1 MKEAKTP
8 QPRSSSESAHAH
20 RPFFS
25 KENPSTPF
33 FSRPA
38 APVVQMTGA
47 PVIQRTLDWD
57 VDKMA
62 HLAGGKSF
70 RSEEYKN
77 ILRAIRT
84 YKEMVE
90 PGPLP
95 DSMKAD
101 RLYELQ
107 GYAITWLEKHKNDT
121 DPTVERRRQAIED
134 FAYRSIIREITRLTG
149 EFNKGKSLGVVGK
162 GQISELTGGGDFG
175 ARRAVWTGCNGPYR
189 FCLRS
194 RQTRQIWHR
203 DGHCP
208 RPFFPN
214 HSRGEIRNPGFS
226 RYGNQLLPRIRYRR
240 RGIAKAAPRPPNT
253 DAGGLHSE

>member
-1 MKEAKTP
+1 MKETK
-8 QPRSSSESAHAH
+8 PRSSAEPAHIH
-20 RPFFS
+20 RPFFT
-25 KENPSTPF
+25 KENSPAPF

-38 APVVQMTGA
+38 APVVQRTQTQ
-47 PVIQRTLDWD
+47 VIQRTLNWD

-77 ILRAIRT
+77 ILRAIKT

-95 DSMKAD
+95 DLMKAD

-134 FAYRSIIREITRLTG
+134 FAYRSIIREITRLSG
-149 EFNKGKSLGVVGK
+149 EYKQGKSLGVVGM
-162 GQISELTGGGDFG
+162 GPQ
-175 ARRAVWTGCNGPYR
+175 RA
-189 FCLRS
+189 
-194 RQTRQIWHR
+194 
-203 DGHCP
+203 
-208 RPFFPN
+208 
-214 HSRGEIRNPGFS
+214 GF
-226 RYGNQLLPRIRYRR
+226 
-240 RGIAKAAPRPPNT
+240 AV
-253 DAGGLHSE
+253 